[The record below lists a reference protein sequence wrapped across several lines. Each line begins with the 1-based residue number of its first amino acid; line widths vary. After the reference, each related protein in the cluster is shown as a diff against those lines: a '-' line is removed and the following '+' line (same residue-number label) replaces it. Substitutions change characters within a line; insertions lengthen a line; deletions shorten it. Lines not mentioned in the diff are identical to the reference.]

1 MNRDQLLDF
10 IKMAHKKDMEKSQT
24 GPQEDQSNNASI
36 SKMGTTEDPGTKPCS
51 KSGVT
56 TVTEGKQAEDA
67 SRVMVTPG
75 QGTEPPSKT
84 VTTTMMEE
92 NQTKDASS
100 VNVALEGHRTELS
113 AKSVATIVTDTPVT
127 DTREKED
134 QGTKSSLSTQK
145 TIDVNELGRGWTKMQ
160 NMFTTRETLPVPPKN
175 IAIPAYFSANDFTFR
190 LDIDRNLH
198 LTKKKF
204 SCVACEMDENCTL
217 GFRCAQLA
225 SLEEHSINK
234 HNIDPLEL
242 ELTSQHVQ
250 RWICCNCKLAFED
263 YEDQLQHRYLE
274 HRENFCKHCK
284 LFISTPFMCGV
295 HEKDCLKYQKALH
308 QPVGRNTKPVSTE
321 QPVKT
326 NTEPV
331 STEQPVKTNT
341 EPVSTEQPV
350 KTNTEPVSTEQPEPV
365 SMQKPCK

>member
-1 MNRDQLLDF
+1 MSRDQLLDF
-10 IKMAHKKDMEKSQT
+10 IKMAHKKDMENSQT

-160 NMFTTRETLPVPPKN
+160 MMFNTRETTRKTLPVPPKN

-204 SCVACEMDENCTL
+204 SCVACEMDKNCTL

-250 RWICCNCKLAFED
+250 RWICCNCKLAFEE

-284 LFISTPFMCGV
+284 LFMSTPFMCGV
-295 HEKDCLKYQKALH
+295 HEKDCLKYQKDLQ
-308 QPVGRNTKPVSTE
+308 QPVGRNTK
-321 QPVKT
+321 
-326 NTEPV
+326 
-331 STEQPVKTNT
+331 
-341 EPVSTEQPV
+341 PVSTEQPV